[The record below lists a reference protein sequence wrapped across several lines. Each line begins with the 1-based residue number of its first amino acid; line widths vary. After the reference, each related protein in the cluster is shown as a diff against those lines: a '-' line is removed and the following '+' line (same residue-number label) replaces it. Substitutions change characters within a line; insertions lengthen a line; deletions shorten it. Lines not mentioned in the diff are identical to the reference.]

1 MGAVNDIVLEELG
14 TKRDRA
20 TPDKLTEI
28 DRDREKFYLVSLL
41 FKGINSKKY
50 RPLNLQVHN
59 YWLLGKYFIP
69 KSYDEVLILKD

>member
-20 TPDKLTEI
+20 TPDKLIEI
-28 DRDREKFYLVSLL
+28 DRDGKKFYLVSLL

-59 YWLLGKYFIP
+59 YWLFGRIFIP
-69 KSYDEVLILKD
+69 NSYGEVMIL